1 MASHELSGGVKYAEV
16 LGSSMFSR
24 GSFDGSIPY
33 CISASGIYSL
43 KQTSTTSET
52 VDTVFSLTG
61 TPGTSANAFGSAA
74 SLSGITKQCSIE
86 LHDIWFDLRGYGD
99 VRIEI
104 AVCDPSSF
112 PAADKQLLYEC
123 TLNAIKS
130 GSFADT
136 MRVNVPDISSIV
148 LVADAERPLNICVK
162 ISTTTDTIANV
173 FTNVVFHSV
182 ACIDD

>member
-1 MASHELSGGVKYAEV
+1 MATHELSGGVKYAEV

-33 CISASGIYSL
+33 CISASGIYNL

-52 VDTVFSLTG
+52 VDTVFCLTG
-61 TPGTSANAFGSAA
+61 TPGTSANAFGSAD

-112 PAADKQLLYEC
+112 PAADQQLLYEC
-123 TLNAIKS
+123 TLKAIMP
-130 GSFADT
+130 GSYADT
-136 MRVNVPDISSIV
+136 MRVKVPDISRLV
-148 LVADAERPLNICVK
+148 LVGNAQRPLNICVK
-162 ISTTTDTIANV
+162 ISTTTDTVANV
-173 FTNVVFHSV
+173 STSVIFHSV